1 MVSVMKGI
9 INSLSRYWRRRSLG
23 LFCIRAVAGL
33 LFVWLG
39 LEALQIGSGIVAW
52 LEVVGGIALFLGVLP
67 RIFGAVLGIVMLV
80 TLFSNL
86 GAGLDGNALMLMLMA
101 SSFGIAF
108 IGSGWISLFRLEC
121 ALCGGMLCAK
131 DEDCPKRQPG

>member
-1 MVSVMKGI
+1 MKHL
-9 INSLSRYWRRRSLG
+9 INIVSRYLRRRSLG
-23 LFCIRAVAGL
+23 LFLIRAVTGAV
-33 LFVWLG
+33 FIALG
-39 LEALQIGSGIVAW
+39 LEGVQVAPDFIAW

-67 RIFGAVLGIVMLV
+67 RIFGAALGIMMLG

-86 GAGLDGNALMLMLMA
+86 GAGFDANALTLMLMA
-101 SSFGIAF
+101 SSFSIAF

-131 DEDCPKRQPG
+131 DQDCPKRPPG